1 MQPLHLQLPRLALV
15 AGSLALAALPLA
27 GCDVGSIGGGSGDDI
42 STGDADTGGGP
53 DASVVDPPTP
63 DYRVSMTPPTI
74 DTQLATEARY
84 TITLDSTNFTGTV
97 DLAATG
103 VPDSWTAL
111 FSPTT
116 VTVPLDGQA
125 TAELVISVPANAEA
139 TTASIAVAATA
150 SPGTRSATAAMTVT
164 PDLTLEWVAGT
175 GNGPHGFPT
184 NLSVR
189 LGTHLHIRNGDNA
202 AHRVHS
208 DGGPGF
214 PHQDNDMLTGQEYVV
229 TPGDVGGYRFY
240 CHDHGDGT
248 GVTNLTVQ

>member
-42 STGDADTGGGP
+42 STGDDDTGGGP

-125 TAELVISVPANAEA
+125 TAELVISVPDEA
-139 TTASIAVAATA
+139 LPLP
-150 SPGTRSATAAMTVT
+150 PGHARSGR
-164 PDLTLEWVAGT
+164 LR
-175 GNGPHGFPT
+175 
-184 NLSVR
+184 LSRGVWR
-189 LGTHLHIRNGDNA
+189 
-202 AHRVHS
+202 S
-208 DGGPGF
+208 D
-214 PHQDNDMLTGQEYVV
+214 EA
-229 TPGDVGGYRFY
+229 
-240 CHDHGDGT
+240 
-248 GVTNLTVQ
+248 